1 MHPGVPEVIF
11 FHTVSI
17 QQYGG
22 AEGVREPE
30 ALEAAVVRPWFRVG
44 AEDTFPSPFDK
55 AAAICESIIRRHPFV
70 DGNKRIGHAVMEA
83 FLVLNG
89 YEIQASVDEQER
101 IILRLA
107 AGELDRTA
115 FTAWLRSRTTGY
127 AS

>member
-1 MHPGVPEVIF
+1 VHPGVPEVIF

-70 DGNKRIGHAVMEA
+70 DGNKRTGVSAGAYLLSTFGFEVDAPLNELEDLAIGVAKGEMSLEDIA
-83 FLVLNG
+83 AWFET
-89 YEIQASVDEQER
+89 YARKAS
-101 IILRLA
+101 
-107 AGELDRTA
+107 
-115 FTAWLRSRTTGY
+115 
-127 AS
+127 